1 MRRQTATNARVTPN
15 AIVQPSAIDE
25 LFPLDVYV
33 ISQEWPNSCAMSE
46 DGEPFIFPSRDAAE
60 TMLREMRYT
69 WGLEDPDS
77 WQILKVRMTK
87 RTKERTSDRRL
98 VGWITSSVQTL
109 REWSEGKDFY
119 LFDMSGEDFGRGQVY
134 ALQLMPDKTTALRW
148 SDWCKEC
155 MRSDIKEDV
164 CALGPGKI
172 EERLASDPPSPIPV
186 CIELMGAPPAPSA
199 RTLLSKT
206 KEGLRLLL
214 ALEEADRDKY
224 DHRVVMSLLS
234 EVLTGRT
241 RRICKRLRAERQG
254 PDLDIIALAQ
264 QVHAQNPTM
273 SQPDAVRRVLLENPQ
288 LAVQFARHARY
299 DIVR

>member
-1 MRRQTATNARVTPN
+1 VTPN

-60 TMLREMRYT
+60 TVLREMRS